1 MEQGLFAFSNFF
13 LSLLLARWLDPQDYG
28 VFTVAYSIFL
38 FLATIHTSLFT
49 EPILV
54 FGSGRFHHHQSAY
67 FRTLLEDHGRFIFL
81 SGLTVLTFGI
91 LFGLVLGFDSSRSFI
106 ALGIASPFI
115 LTLWL
120 LRRMCYLRQGPH
132 LAAQAGLI
140 YSIFIL
146 GGSLIL
152 QHFLFL
158 TPSTAF
164 VLIALSSLCST
175 GWLIFKLQCV
185 SLLRNGHHTH
195 LEFRT
200 AHWDYGR
207 WALGTNVLTWLPSN
221 IYFFALPLWVGLEAG
236 GALRALLNFLMPI
249 MHLFTALGSTL
260 IPFFVGI
267 RSRTDFTITVF
278 KITGL
283 LIFSSLLYWMIL
295 FLYGTDLMDWVY
307 AGKFNHYGDSLAII
321 GILPILYSIH
331 LVFSSA
337 LRALEKPSVILR
349 ASLISTIATLSLGLW
364 MVSQWEVIG
373 AQLGWLVSYM
383 VGTALIIGYF
393 LKLRSMHKLQDPILP
408 KH

>member
-13 LSLLLARWLDPQDYG
+13 LALLLARWLDPQDYG
-28 VFTVAYSIFL
+28 IFTVAYSIFL

-49 EPILV
+49 EPVLV
-54 FGSGRFHHHQSAY
+54 FGNGRFHHQQSAY
-67 FRTLLEDHGRFIFL
+67 FRTLLEDHGKFIFL
-81 SGLTVLTFGI
+81 SGLTVLTFGV
-91 LFGLVLGFDSSRSFI
+91 LLGLVFGFDSSRSFI

-120 LRRMCYLRQGPH
+120 LRRMCYLREGPH
-132 LAAQAGLI
+132 IAAQAGLI
-140 YSIFIL
+140 YSIVIL
-146 GGSLIL
+146 GGSFLL

-158 TPSTAF
+158 TPGTAF
-164 VLIALSSLCST
+164 VLMALSSLIST
-175 GWLIFKLQCV
+175 CWLIFKLQCV
-185 SLLRNGHHTH
+185 SLLQTGHHPH

-207 WALGTNVLTWLPSN
+207 WALGTNVLTWLPGN
-221 IYFFALPLWVGLEAG
+221 IYFFALPLWFGLEAG

-267 RSRTDFTITVF
+267 RFHPTFASMVF

-283 LIFSSLLYWMIL
+283 LILSSVLYWML
-295 FLYGTDLMDWVY
+295 LLLYGTDLIDWVY
-307 AGKFNHYGDSLAII
+307 AGKFTQYGDSLKII

-337 LRALEKPSVILR
+337 LRALEKPSFILR
-349 ASLISTIATLSLGLW
+349 ASLISTMATLSVGLW

-373 AQLGWLVSYM
+373 AQLGWLVSYL
-383 VGTALIIGYF
+383 VGTILIIGYF
-393 LKLRSMHKLQDPILP
+393 LKLRSTQQVQGPTHAE
-408 KH
+408 H